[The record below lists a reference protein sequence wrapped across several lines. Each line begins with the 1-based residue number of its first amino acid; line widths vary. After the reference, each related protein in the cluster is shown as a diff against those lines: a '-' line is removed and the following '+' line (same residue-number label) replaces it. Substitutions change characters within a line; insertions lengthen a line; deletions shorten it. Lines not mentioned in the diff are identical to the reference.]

1 MQASITRKA
10 TLLDAFITIGFLMVM
25 LALSVVLFGEDSSS
39 GANQIA
45 LLFSS
50 TIALLI
56 GFKNQYTWSE
66 LNTAIAQ
73 GVANVFGSVLIIMT
87 VGALIGVLII
97 SGTVPAMIYYGLQI
111 VEPELFYFSACVLCA
126 VAAMSIGSSWSV
138 AGTIGVGLMG
148 ISAGLGLSPEITAGA
163 IISGA
168 YFGDK
173 MSPLSDTTNLAPA
186 VTGTDLFI
194 HIKHMTWTTAPAIA
208 IALVLYLLIGMSND
222 NLVEIDLSEK
232 LTLIDSTFHINASLF
247 LPLVVIFIMAIKKVP
262 AFPALIAGIVTA
274 IVLALTFQ
282 QNVLS
287 AFVTEAV
294 WQDSLLK
301 YVKGIWLSLF
311 SGYEAT
317 TGDSE
322 IDQLLSRG
330 GINSMLNTVSLI
342 LCAITFGAILD
353 KLGILERLI
362 ANVITKAKSV
372 GSLVFVTAVSC
383 FSINVAAG
391 DQYIAIVLAGRMYKL
406 EYKKRRLRARNL
418 SRVLE
423 DAGTVTSVLIPW
435 NTCGAFLAG
444 ALGVS
449 TFAYAP
455 YCFFNIL
462 CPVITVV
469 YGMYNFSIT
478 PINNDDLAIVK

>member
-1 MQASITRKA
+1 MQVSTTRSA
-10 TLLDAFITIGFLMVM
+10 TLWDAFITIGFLMVM
-25 LALSVVLFGEDSSS
+25 LALSVALFGEDSSS

-45 LLFSS
+45 LLFS
-50 TIALLI
+50 TAIALLI

-66 LNTAIAQ
+66 LNSAIAQ

-111 VEPELFYFSACVLCA
+111 VEPELFYFSACILCA
-126 VAAMSIGSSWSV
+126 VAALSIGSSWSV

-148 ISAGLGLSPEITAGA
+148 IAAGLGLSPEITAGA

-186 VTGTDLFI
+186 VTGTDLFV
-194 HIKHMTWTTAPAIA
+194 HIKHMVWTTAPAIS
-208 IALVLYLLIGMSND
+208 IALVLYLIIGMSND
-222 NLVEIDLSEK
+222 NLVSIDLSEK
-232 LTLIDSTFHINASLF
+232 LTIIAKTFDINGYLF

-262 AFPALIAGIVTA
+262 AFIALIAGIASA
-274 IVLALTFQ
+274 IVLALIFQ
-282 QNVLS
+282 QEVLTQ
-287 AFVTEAV
+287 FVTDVSQA
-294 WQDSLLK
+294 SILNN
-301 YVKGIWLSLF
+301 VKGIWLALF
-311 SGYEAT
+311 SGYVSA

-342 LCAITFGAILD
+342 LCAITFGSILD

-372 GSLVFVTAVSC
+372 GSLVFITAVSC

-406 EYKKRRLRARNL
+406 EYQKRQLRARNL

-478 PINNDDLAIVK
+478 PIIIDELAIAK

>member
-1 MQASITRKA
+1 MQVSTTRSA
-10 TLLDAFITIGFLMVM
+10 TLWDAFITIGFLMVM
-25 LALSVVLFGEDSSS
+25 LALSVALFGEDSSS

-45 LLFSS
+45 LLFS
-50 TIALLI
+50 TAIALLI

-66 LNTAIAQ
+66 LNSAIAQ

-111 VEPELFYFSACVLCA
+111 VEPELFYFSACILCA
-126 VAAMSIGSSWSV
+126 VAALSIGSSWSV

-148 ISAGLGLSPEITAGA
+148 IAAGLGLSPEITAGA

-186 VTGTDLFI
+186 VTGTDLFV
-194 HIKHMTWTTAPAIA
+194 HIKHMVWTTAPAIS
-208 IALVLYLLIGMSND
+208 IALVLYLIIGMSND
-222 NLVEIDLSEK
+222 NLVSIDLSEK
-232 LTLIDSTFHINASLF
+232 LTIIAKTFDINGYLF

-262 AFPALIAGIVTA
+262 AFIALIAGIASA
-274 IVLALTFQ
+274 IVLALIFQ
-282 QNVLS
+282 QEVLTQ
-287 AFVTEAV
+287 FVTDVSQA
-294 WQDSLLK
+294 SILNN
-301 YVKGIWLSLF
+301 VKGIWLALF
-311 SGYEAT
+311 SGYVSA

-342 LCAITFGAILD
+342 LCAITFGSILD

-372 GSLVFVTAVSC
+372 GSLVFITAVSC

-406 EYKKRRLRARNL
+406 EYQKRQLRARNL

-478 PINNDDLAIVK
+478 PIINDELAIAK